1 MTHLNRVVLQ
11 VDSQQWGVGGQ
22 LGHLCT
28 TQDDISSFRSII
40 LFTSLKSST
49 LLLLAQ
55 NSSKLVMCSTPK
67 HHHEQWTMNIHQS
80 ILARWSPERSAILL
94 LAISMVWRLLPSKP
108 LRIRCH
114 QWNEMKWN
122 EIKYVHQK
130 EYVRCILPTS
140 WMWDHCLPHIAP
152 PRQRVFPILLSV
164 WCDLPEIIFS
174 FSRCFK

>member
-67 HHHEQWTMNIHQS
+67 HHHEQWTFITQCWQGGHLRGQQS
-80 ILARWSPERSAILL
+80 CCWQSQWFEGCCLPNPWGLDAI
-94 LAISMVWRLLPSKP
+94 
-108 LRIRCH
+108 
-114 QWNEMKWN
+114 NEMKWN
-122 EIKYVHQK
+122 ELKWNEMKSNMYTRKNMSGVFFLLHGCETIV
-130 EYVRCILPTS
+130 C
-140 WMWDHCLPHIAP
+140 HI
-152 PRQRVFPILLSV
+152 
-164 WCDLPEIIFS
+164 
-174 FSRCFK
+174 